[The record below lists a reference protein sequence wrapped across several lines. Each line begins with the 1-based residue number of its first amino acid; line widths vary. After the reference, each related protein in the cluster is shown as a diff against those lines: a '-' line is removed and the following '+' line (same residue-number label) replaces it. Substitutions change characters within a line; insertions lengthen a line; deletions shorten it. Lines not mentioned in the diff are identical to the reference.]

1 MNAPLHDYNSARCKL
16 SNQCILF
23 HPCWKVL
30 VVILA
35 LAALTLPFS
44 NTWIDFHL
52 ISHLVIS
59 YIHSHDLS
67 VLDQHCQRHNG
78 SMDGLT
84 LALRSRLLHTLTS
97 TIHAVFTFVTPL
109 SLFFAF
115 SSFRWIS
122 CLAGVDDVDVQ
133 EQDGDAEKMSSFL
146 KIASSTVNFSLI
158 MKCVLHLAWGE
169 GYAHHCTAHG
179 KFQPL
184 LEEKCRQGLLP
195 LTAKSLLNISRILKV
210 KKKYLYLF

>member
-30 VVILA
+30 FVILA
-35 LAALTLPFS
+35 LSALTLPFS

-78 SMDGLT
+78 PMDGLT
-84 LALRSRLLHTLTS
+84 LALRSRLLQTLTS
-97 TIHAVFTFVTPL
+97 TIQIRHTFATLLCILLFPLNKLSCKGRWCWRSGAWWWCWKDVLFFENSIL
-109 SLFFAF
+109 SLQWT
-115 SSFRWIS
+115 S
-122 CLAGVDDVDVQ
+122 
-133 EQDGDAEKMSSFL
+133 
-146 KIASSTVNFSLI
+146 
-158 MKCVLHLAWGE
+158 AW
-169 GYAHHCTAHG
+169 Y
-179 KFQPL
+179 F
-184 LEEKCRQGLLP
+184 
-195 LTAKSLLNISRILKV
+195 I
-210 KKKYLYLF
+210 

>member
-52 ISHLVIS
+52 ISHLVLS

-84 LALRSRLLHTLTS
+84 LALRSRLLQTLTS
-97 TIHAVFTFVTPL
+97 TIHAVFTPL

-133 EQDGDAEKMSSFL
+133 EHDGDAEKMSSFL
-146 KIASSTVNFSLI
+146 KIASSLYSELQPDTSFSLGSR
-158 MKCVLHLAWGE
+158 V
-169 GYAHHCTAHG
+169 CT
-179 KFQPL
+179 PL
-184 LEEKCRQGLLP
+184 CMENSSLFLRRNVDKVCLLWP
-195 LTAKSLLNISRILKV
+195 LN
-210 KKKYLYLF
+210 LFWIFHEF